1 MGLRGYDCKMYRLY
15 SLVELLRRVFR
26 EELVNREQ
34 DNMDELANREE
45 LANRVTLVS
54 SDILLEIKVN

>member
-1 MGLRGYDCKMYRLY
+1 MYRLY